1 VVRLQLRRAVLGA
14 RAVTLAVAA
23 ALAFAACNTGD
34 SPERTSLQGAERA
47 PSVVVKSYPDE
58 PPAASIAGVRLPTMS
73 SYWQGAD
80 GVLHVTRPETESEAR
95 DLAKAL
101 PSVSLGD
108 LPSVQFDHPQAPTM
122 MVVAS
127 YADVDE
133 AGIPQG
139 DRDEY
144 TLNAADIMNL
154 AEEVS
159 GGIRLGLSIPRGARL
174 VTIVAYYQAPPTEV
188 ESNPSPNSAS
198 WSFEVNKH

>member
-1 VVRLQLRRAVLGA
+1 
-14 RAVTLAVAA
+14 
-23 ALAFAACNTGD
+23 
-34 SPERTSLQGAERA
+34 
-47 PSVVVKSYPDE
+47 
-58 PPAASIAGVRLPTMS
+58 M
-73 SYWQGAD
+73 
-80 GVLHVTRPETESEAR
+80 
-95 DLAKAL
+95 
-101 PSVSLGD
+101 
-108 LPSVQFDHPQAPTM
+108 
-122 MVVAS
+122 AS